1 MENRNGMSV
10 SDLIHFVKM
19 PSKTRIK
26 LLAPL
31 AVGLFVGFL
40 YKGWNGELQQQK
52 QGSQYDSKNAIK
64 QHLNQ
69 GLSGKKQ

>member
-1 MENRNGMSV
+1 MSV
-10 SDLIHFVKM
+10 IPFPLNIEPM

>member
-1 MENRNGMSV
+1 MSV
-10 SDLIHFVKM
+10 SDLFIEQM